1 MKVIIFLSLINT
13 LLFILANQN
22 DIEIYRLN
30 EIGESQ
36 ALEIE
41 DNQPF
46 YFFSPISDINTNE
59 AISYLI
65 SKEIKKFTIGYIFL
79 ESDKYED
86 INKDNIQKYSYNETS
101 GYLDFDKYFKT
112 IYKTKDNQKGLLFK
126 LNITENEESIK
137 NFTMTRINLTVI
149 NSLNSTI
156 LIKDQF
162 NYFYLNIISCLN
174 QYDIFV
180 FSSNAKN
187 RIEYYS
193 IYNKEIHYY
202 ESTERYFFYDQN
214 YDNNKYIYHI
224 EKNNE
229 DEIYFNIKSFK
240 KKIFIKSPIFGGES
254 GEYQIELCFPNS
266 SLNEIYFFKTNIL
279 NGISIFYKEL
289 FGKIDAYYIKFSEI
303 SNLDDILNK
312 TIEKMHILKDIAKI
326 ERDEIVLIY
335 FKCKDN
341 LPSIFEFYHLATY
354 VTQGIIEK
362 GVTYHYLTKP
372 ETYTPEIPIRTD
384 LLNISISFE
393 YLGCELEDGDSIELS
408 FGDNK
413 LILNKTLQKYSFSN
427 INITKGKYFI
437 YSNKLCCLSIKLDE
451 YKEKIYS
458 LDEYNNRQINISDR
472 IFFKYPKITED
483 NHYLLEFYE
492 QDSNRVY
499 NPTCIAYYDDL
510 KKFVLKSYLNVGPSF
525 TGDYTIKDNP
535 YKIFENGTNLTYII
549 LCHSYYANTNLTV
562 NIKSLKKETGILNK
576 VFYVNNYTEY
586 IFPAIWNKSLIS
598 IQTFD
603 YKFTSSVE
611 PFLSISNYGRYITY
625 ESEIFR
631 GNIGEIPKLFIDKKE
646 YYMIVNYIDYLYEF
660 NYDLHVSSFN
670 ISFDGKNTLTF
681 SIIPF
686 IKNEPIKYI
695 IHIYKGSMNLGK
707 QNKYEN
713 LVENFGEITINQS
726 FIKTE
731 SNIFEYKYIIGKID
745 VSYKNFVIVGKGM
758 NSGYI
763 YYYNSQEFNLDYK
776 PDYTLIIVLPIVI
789 VILIGGGILAFV
801 LIRRRKKINI
811 NDNNSKEK
819 EFLLQEKN

>member
-1 MKVIIFLSLINT
+1 
-13 LLFILANQN
+13 
-22 DIEIYRLN
+22 
-30 EIGESQ
+30 
-36 ALEIE
+36 
-41 DNQPF
+41 
-46 YFFSPISDINTNE
+46 
-59 AISYLI
+59 
-65 SKEIKKFTIGYIFL
+65 
-79 ESDKYED
+79 
-86 INKDNIQKYSYNETS
+86 
-101 GYLDFDKYFKT
+101 
-112 IYKTKDNQKGLLFK
+112 
-126 LNITENEESIK
+126 
-137 NFTMTRINLTVI
+137 
-149 NSLNSTI
+149 
-156 LIKDQF
+156 
-162 NYFYLNIISCLN
+162 
-174 QYDIFV
+174 
-180 FSSNAKN
+180 
-187 RIEYYS
+187 
-193 IYNKEIHYY
+193 
-202 ESTERYFFYDQN
+202 
-214 YDNNKYIYHI
+214 
-224 EKNNE
+224 
-229 DEIYFNIKSFK
+229 
-240 KKIFIKSPIFGGES
+240 
-254 GEYQIELCFPNS
+254 
-266 SLNEIYFFKTNIL
+266 
-279 NGISIFYKEL
+279 
-289 FGKIDAYYIKFSEI
+289 
-303 SNLDDILNK
+303 
-312 TIEKMHILKDIAKI
+312 MHILKDIAKI

-354 VTQGIIEK
+354 YTQGIIEK
-362 GVTYHYLTKP
+362 GVTYHYLTKH

-458 LDEYNNRQINISDR
+458 LDEYDNRQINISDR
-472 IFFKYPKITED
+472 IVFKYPKITEE

-510 KKFVLKSYLNVGPSF
+510 KKFVLNIYLNVGPSF

-549 LCHSYYANTNLTV
+549 FCHSDYPYINFAV
-562 NIKSLKKETGILNK
+562 NIKSLKKEKGILNK
-576 VFYVNNYTEY
+576 IFYANNYNEY
-586 IFPAIWNKSLIS
+586 IFPSIGNKSLIS
-598 IQTFD
+598 IQKFD
-603 YKFTSSVE
+603 YHDTSSVE

-625 ESEIFR
+625 NSVIFR
-631 GNIGEIPKLFIDKKE
+631 GNVGEIPKLFIDKKE

-660 NYDLHVSSFN
+660 NYDLYVSSFN
-670 ISFDGKNTLTF
+670 ISFDGKDTLTF
-681 SIIPF
+681 SIMPF

-695 IHIYKGSMNLGK
+695 IHIYKGNMNLGK

-726 FIKTE
+726 FTKTE
-731 SNIFEYKYIIGKID
+731 SNIFEYKYVIGKID
-745 VSYKNFVIVGKGM
+745 ISYKNFVIVGKGM
-758 NSGYI
+758 ISGYI
-763 YYYNSQEFNLDYK
+763 YYYYAQEFNLDYK

-801 LIRRRKKINI
+801 LIRRRKKTNI